1 MSPMSVLSNYLYCL
15 DIFLLRL
22 VDRCEM
28 ISTSVKVHQPATSLH
43 ELPVG
48 FNLADEGNID
58 KIHCTVVQ
66 LAIRNE
72 DIEAALEFQ

>member
-1 MSPMSVLSNYLYCL
+1 
-15 DIFLLRL
+15 
-22 VDRCEM
+22 M
-28 ISTSVKVHQPATSLH
+28 ISTSMKVHQPATSLH

-58 KIHCTVVQ
+58 KIHRTVVQ